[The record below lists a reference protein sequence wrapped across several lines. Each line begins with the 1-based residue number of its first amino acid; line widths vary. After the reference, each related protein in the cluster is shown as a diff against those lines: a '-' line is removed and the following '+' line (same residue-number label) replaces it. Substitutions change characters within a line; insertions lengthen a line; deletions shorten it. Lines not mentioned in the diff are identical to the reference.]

1 MFKSLVALAI
11 LSAASAPALAEN
23 TSADATAATPA
34 PAAKPPTVKKRVCE
48 TVDEDPYSRLGNRR
62 ICRVIEVPA
71 PATGGQSGHQ
81 APESSSSERG

>member
-11 LSAASAPALAEN
+11 LSATSAPALSQ
-23 TSADATAATPA
+23 TTTAD
-34 PAAKPPTVKKRVCE
+34 PAASVPATKPATVKKRVCE

-71 PATGGQSGHQ
+71 SSTGGGQSGQ
-81 APESSSSERG
+81 KAPGSSERG